1 MRIVATDTGGT
12 FTDLAAFDAQ
22 AGTVVY
28 AKSLTTYGDF
38 VKGVLRAADTARVDL
53 APVGLFKHGTTL
65 VINALIQRTG
75 AKTALVMTRGFRD
88 VLEIGRGNRPE
99 PFDLGYR
106 RQAALVP
113 RELRFELAERTS
125 GAGEPMLEPQA
136 SELDALADRLRE
148 EGVEAVAV
156 SFLNSYLRPQHEEW
170 VASRLRERLPKVF
183 VTCGCEL
190 SREWYEYERTATS
203 AANAYVGP
211 QVTGYLTVLREQLGA
226 QGFAGKVFL
235 MGSNGGVLGLEE
247 ARRGPLALVESGPV
261 GGCIGAAAY
270 ADALGLKKLIAF
282 DMGGT
287 TAKCAVVEN
296 GAFDVKSVY
305 YVGGYER
312 GFPIR
317 GAVLDIVEVGAG
329 GGSIAYVDE
338 QGGLRV
344 GPRSAGSTPGPAAY
358 ERGGTEPTITDAN
371 LILNRIDAA
380 SFLGGTMKL
389 SQSLAHQA
397 LQSKVAVALG
407 YEGADGMDRL
417 ADGVVSI
424 AAVTMAGAIKKVTVE
439 KGLDP
444 RDYALFAFGGGGPLH
459 AVELARQLSIPE
471 VIVPPEP
478 GNFSALGMLLSDYRV
493 DRALTFVREF
503 SQASVAQALELA
515 DSLKQGIEDEIR
527 AESSSAA
534 IEYQQYVEVRYKGQ
548 VHSVRTQVLPDATAP
563 SLRSSFEQLYRRR
576 YGHADSRAA
585 LELVSVTTVG
595 LGAMEKPDLRSL
607 VKFED
612 NGDPVRPTQRSV
624 YFPGAGRR
632 MVAAVYARKRLPRGF
647 TADGPALIEE
657 YGSTTLVGPDD
668 RFHVGALGE
677 IRIQLQARGAVQ

>member
-12 FTDLAAFDAQ
+12 FTDLAAFDAET
-22 AGTVVY
+22 GTIVY

-38 VKGVLRAADTARVDL
+38 VKGVLSAAQAARVDL
-53 APVGLFKHGTTL
+53 APADVFKHGTTL
-65 VINALIQRTG
+65 VINALIQRAG
-75 AKTALVMTRGFRD
+75 AKTALVMTKGFRD

-99 PFDLGYR
+99 PFDLTYR
-106 RQAALVP
+106 RQGALVP
-113 RELRFELAERTS
+113 RELRFEFGERTTGFGDS
-125 GAGEPMLEPQA
+125 LLEPQVQ
-136 SELDALADRLRE
+136 ELDALADSLRG

-156 SFLNSYLRPQHEEW
+156 SFLNSYLRPEHEEW
-170 VASRLRERLPKVF
+170 VASGLRERLPGVF
-183 VTCGCEL
+183 VTCGTEL
-190 SREWYEYERTATS
+190 SREWYEYERTATA

-235 MGSNGGVLGLEE
+235 MGSNGGVLGLDE
-247 ARRGPLALVESGPV
+247 AKRGPLALVESGPV

-287 TAKCAVVEN
+287 TAKCAVVEDSK
-296 GAFDVKSVY
+296 FDVKSVY
-305 YVGGYER
+305 YVGGYDR

-329 GGSIAYVDE
+329 GGSIAYVDP

-358 ERGGTEPTITDAN
+358 ARGGTEPTITDAN
-371 LILNRIDAA
+371 LILGRIDAG
-380 SFLGGTMKL
+380 SFLGGTMAL
-389 SQSLAHQA
+389 DHALACEAMQSR
-397 LQSKVAVALG
+397 VAQALG

-417 ADGVVSI
+417 ADGIISI

-459 AVELARQLSIPE
+459 AVELARQLAIPQ
-471 VIVPPEP
+471 VIIPPEP

-493 DRALTFVREF
+493 DRSLTFVRGFNE
-503 SQASVAQALELA
+503 ATVKEALELA
-515 DSLKQGIEDEIR
+515 DSLRQGIEDEIHSESAS
-527 AESSSAA
+527 AEVQ
-534 IEYQQYVEVRYKGQ
+534 YQRYVEIRYKGQ
-548 VHSVRTQVLPDATAP
+548 VHSVRTQVQPDADAQ
-563 SLRSSFEQLYRRR
+563 SLRASFEQLYRRR

-595 LGAMEKPDLRSL
+595 FGLMEKPDLNAL
-607 VKFED
+607 TMFDDGAE
-612 NGDPVRPTQRSV
+612 PHPPTRRSV
-624 YFPGAGRR
+624 YLPSTGRQ
-632 MVAAVYARKRLPRGF
+632 MATVYARKHLPRGF
-647 TADGPALIEE
+647 CADGPALIEE
-657 YGSTTLVGPDD
+657 YGSTTLVSATD
-668 RFHVGALGE
+668 RFTVGALGE
-677 IRIQLQARGAVQ
+677 IRIDLGMGEAKR

>member
-28 AKSLTTYGDF
+28 SKSLTTYGDF
-38 VKGVLRAADTARVDL
+38 VKGVISAAEVARVDL
-53 APVGLFKHGTTL
+53 APAGLFKHGTTL

-99 PFDLGYR
+99 PFNLNYSR
-106 RQAALVP
+106 HATLVP
-113 RELRFELAERTS
+113 RELRFEVAERTS
-125 GAGEPMLEPQA
+125 GTGEPLLAPN
-136 SELDALADRLRE
+136 LDDLDVLADRLRG

-156 SFLNSYLRPQHEEW
+156 SFLNAYLQPRHEEQV
-170 VASRLRERLPKVF
+170 VARLRERLPGVF
-183 VTCGCEL
+183 VTCGSEL
-190 SREWYEYERTATS
+190 SREWYEYERTATC

-211 QVTGYLTVLREQLGA
+211 QVTGYLHVLREQLGA
-226 QGFAGKVFL
+226 HGFAGRIFL

-247 ARRGPLALVESGPV
+247 AGRGPLALVESGPV

-270 ADALGLKKLIAF
+270 AGALGLGKVIAF

-287 TAKCAVVEN
+287 TAKCAVVED

-305 YVGGYER
+305 HVGGYER

-329 GGSIAYVDE
+329 GGSIAHVDG

-358 ERGGTEPTITDAN
+358 GRGGTEPTITDAN
-371 LILNRIDAA
+371 LILGRIDAA

-389 SQSLAHQA
+389 DPALAHHAMQA
-397 LQSKVAVALG
+397 RVAVALG
-407 YEGADGMDRL
+407 YEGADGLDRL
-417 ADGVVSI
+417 ADGIVSI

-444 RDYALFAFGGGGPLH
+444 RDYVLFAFGGGGPLH

-493 DRALTFVREF
+493 DRSSTFVREF
-503 SQASVAQALELA
+503 NEANIASALELS
-515 DSLKQGIEDEIR
+515 DSLKQGITEEIR
-527 AESSSAA
+527 AESSTAA
-534 IEYQQYVEVRYKGQ
+534 IEYQHYFEIRYRGQ
-548 VHSVRTQVLPDATAP
+548 VHSIRTQVGPEVTADA
-563 SLRSSFEQLYRRR
+563 LRSLFEQLYRRR
-576 YGHADSRAA
+576 YGHADARAA

-595 LGAMEKPDLRSL
+595 LGTMDKPDLGSLARFEGSDRSASPS
-607 VKFED
+607 K
-612 NGDPVRPTQRSV
+612 RSV
-624 YFPGAGRR
+624 YFPGAGRLET
-632 MVAAVYARKRLPRGF
+632 AVHARRLLPRGF
-647 TADGPALIEE
+647 AAHGPALVEE
-657 YGSTTLVGPDD
+657 YGSTTLVGPGD
-668 RFHVGALGE
+668 RFEVGVLGE
-677 IRIQLQARGAVQ
+677 LRIRLAAREGGQ

>member
-12 FTDLAAFDAQ
+12 FTDLAAFDAE

-28 AKSLTTYGDF
+28 SKSLTTYGDF
-38 VKGVLRAADTARVDL
+38 VKGVISAAEVARVDL
-53 APVGLFKHGTTL
+53 TPAGLFKHGTTL

-99 PFDLGYR
+99 PFNLTYSR
-106 RQAALVP
+106 HATLVP
-113 RELRFELAERTS
+113 RELRFEVAERTS
-125 GAGEPMLEPQA
+125 GTGEPLLAPNLDD
-136 SELDALADRLRE
+136 LDALADRLHE
-148 EGVEAVAV
+148 AGVEAVAV
-156 SFLNSYLRPQHEEW
+156 SFLNAYLQPRHEEQV
-170 VASRLRERLPKVF
+170 VARLRERLPGVF
-183 VTCGCEL
+183 VTCGSDL
-190 SREWYEYERTATS
+190 SREWYEYERTATC

-211 QVTGYLTVLREQLGA
+211 QVTGYLDVLREQLGTH
-226 QGFAGKVFL
+226 GFAGKIFL
-235 MGSNGGVLGLEE
+235 MGSNGGVLGLDE

-270 ADALGLKKLIAF
+270 ADALGLGKVIAF

-287 TAKCAVVEN
+287 TAKCAVVED

-305 YVGGYER
+305 HVGGYER

-329 GGSIAYVDE
+329 GGSIAHVDG

-358 ERGGTEPTITDAN
+358 GRGGTEPTITDAN
-371 LILNRIDAA
+371 LILGRIDAA

-389 SQSLAHQA
+389 DPALAHQA
-397 LQSKVAVALG
+397 LKARVAVALG

-417 ADGVVSI
+417 ADGIVSI

-444 RDYALFAFGGGGPLH
+444 RDYVLFAFGGGGPLH

-493 DRALTFVREF
+493 DRSSTFVREF
-503 SQASVAQALELA
+503 NDANVAAALELA
-515 DSLKQGIEDEIR
+515 DSLKQGISEEIR
-527 AESSSAA
+527 AESSTAA
-534 IEYQQYVEVRYKGQ
+534 IEYQQYFEIRYRGQ
-548 VHSVRTQVLPDATAP
+548 VHSIRTQAGPGATANA
-563 SLRSSFEQLYRRR
+563 LRSLFEQLYRRR

-595 LGAMEKPDLRSL
+595 LGAMDKPDLVSL
-607 VKFED
+607 ARFE
-612 NGDPVRPTQRSV
+612 GSGRPASPSKRSV
-624 YFPGAGRR
+624 YFPGAGRLET
-632 MVAAVYARKRLPRGF
+632 AVYARRLLPRGF
-647 TADGPALIEE
+647 AADGPALVEE
-657 YGSTTLVGPDD
+657 YGSTTLVGPGD
-668 RFHVGALGE
+668 RFEVGVLGE
-677 IRIQLQARGAVQ
+677 LRIRLAAREGVQ